1 MRTEKQIKAAEVRR
15 TKAILRM
22 LKNMPNSRPVLK
34 TVDIQDGKLYGTN
47 AYLAFVLNNDIKE
60 LPHCDEKVGHYPEM
74 KRIVDPV
81 RQHLEYDHEQ
91 SDIHDLDLDILS
103 SEIKNKSLYVKFGG
117 GYFTAKLL
125 KLLCDIADQSENF
138 VVYKAGESS
147 GFPYYHCGV
156 LNEDGIFFL
165 LGFRLEAVNTTQ
177 ERIIDVTLFK

>member
-22 LKNMPNSRPVLK
+22 LKNTSNSRPVLK

-47 AYLAFVLNNDIKE
+47 AYLAFALNKDITE
-60 LPHCDEKVGHYPEM
+60 LPHCNEKIGNYPVM
-74 KRIVDPV
+74 KNLVSTV
-81 RQHLEYDHEQ
+81 REHVEYDHNQ
-91 SDIHDLDLDILS
+91 SDVHDLDLDILS

-138 VVYKAGESS
+138 VVYKAGESA
-147 GFPYYHCGV
+147 GVPYHHCGV
-156 LNEDGIFFL
+156 LNEDGLFFL
-165 LGFRLEAVNTTQ
+165 LGVRLESATTTQ
-177 ERIIDVTLFK
+177 ERIIDVSLIK

>member
-22 LKNMPNSRPVLK
+22 LKNMPKSRPVLK

-47 AYLAFVLNNDIKE
+47 AYLAFVLNKDIAE
-60 LPHCDEKVGHYPEM
+60 LPHCNENIGSYPEM

-81 RQHLEYDHEQ
+81 RQHVDYDHEQ

-138 VVYKAGESS
+138 VVYKAGES
-147 GFPYYHCGV
+147 GGVPYHHCGV
-156 LNEDGIFFL
+156 LNEDGLFFL
-165 LGFRLEAVNTTQ
+165 LGVRLESATTTQ
-177 ERIIDVTLFK
+177 ERIIDVSLIK